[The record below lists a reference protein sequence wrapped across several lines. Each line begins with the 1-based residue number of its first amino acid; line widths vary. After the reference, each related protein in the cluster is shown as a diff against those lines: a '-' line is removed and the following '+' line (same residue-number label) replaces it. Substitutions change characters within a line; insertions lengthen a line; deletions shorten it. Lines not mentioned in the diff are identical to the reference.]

1 VAAAESRL
9 RRITAELAASAAKV
23 LSSKSHGDI
32 HELTMGVNF
41 CLPRHA
47 TLFHWQCVCELV

>member
-1 VAAAESRL
+1 VPEVVAAAESRL
-9 RRITAELAASAAKV
+9 TAGLAASAAKV

-47 TLFHWQCVCELV
+47 TLFHWQCV